1 VPTANLGRHL
11 EVLRVKE
18 KETIGKETASSR
30 TRAKVANLE
39 QRASRRMERE
49 LCPSFRWAETTPTW
63 TYMVVGFASIIRL
76 ENVLMRQMV
85 LSAAAVGTCAAEK
98 DAMHLTLKRIMM
110 ERPSDGQTASTP
122 LLQSVRA
129 SAIA

>member
-1 VPTANLGRHL
+1 MKDFKFKI
-11 EVLRVKE
+11 RVHE
-18 KETIGKETASSR
+18 AS
-30 TRAKVANLE
+30 NDE
-39 QRASRRMERE
+39 EM
-49 LCPSFRWAETTPTW
+49 
-63 TYMVVGFASIIRL
+63 L

-129 SAIA
+129 LVIV